1 MNKMRKVLSSILAF
15 LMVLSFVQMPAKV
28 SAAEVSAE
36 AKALAGQL
44 IKYYET
50 HQESAQTDI
59 ERVLDEMEAIDPG
72 YAEVWDGI
80 MDYWTVVNTPGFA
93 NEDKVPEGLPTDD
106 SLCIVILGYALN
118 SDGTMKP
125 ELIGR
130 LQAGLNVANQYPNAY
145 VCVTGG
151 GTASGNKDVTE
162 GGLMGDWLLE
172 NGLDE
177 ARLIRETRASDTVG
191 NARYTY
197 DILATTYPTVDK
209 VVIVTSDYHIPRGS
223 ILYQSKFL
231 TEAYLTDGRKI
242 NVIDNSGNE
251 TGSNG
256 YENLSLQVSGVASI
270 TGVSKAS
277 SVDPLSVL
285 ESFEARL
292 VSPLSRSTELKVEVE
307 ATYNN
312 GYKRDVTPYATISE
326 IDPELGTNQVINVSY
341 EENGIALATS
351 FNLSQGSAVATNYRA
366 NLAPVVEEA
375 SKVVVASLTVE
386 TREIFE
392 DAYVTAIAMLENKY
406 ASEEQVKEALDA
418 LSTILNNL
426 KTRENVALNKTV
438 TASHNQAVAALIT
451 NGSINDY
458 YESKE
463 GSNIPA
469 QNVSLVI
476 DLYNTYA
483 LDTVNVV
490 PYFQGEPR
498 YYHYDVAVSTDN
510 ETWDVIA
517 QYRGTEFN
525 TKAGQAFVLDT
536 AKTARYIKIQGVYT
550 YVEGRNDIDNLH
562 ITEIF
567 AYGEMVEANPVPY
580 EAPKMMSI
588 KSENVSLG
596 RPVTVDSNNGKDPSV
611 LTDGKAENVYTGSTN
626 GVANAWAI
634 VELEEVTPISS
645 VNVITYC
652 KNTSIQYHYE
662 VLVSEDQDTWVSVGK
677 HLGANPGYAGTTIRF
692 NEINAKYVKVKGI
705 ATTNSNGEFHLVE
718 ISVFTN
724 EENIAYGKEVTT
736 SVAGNSRNTHVTNE
750 VVSNSDYWDCQSLP
764 TGSGAEAWGTLP
776 EAQRPFVI
784 IDLDGLY
791 AVDYVQVNN
800 YVQSNRYYQYEIYTS
815 RNGKEWTLFGE
826 KKNTTDSQS
835 PYEIINTPTNARFVK
850 LVATYHNRNSGFH
863 VVEIRVGG
871 VKQEETLADYA
882 AVEAAIAT
890 VPTSLEGYSISSVT
904 AVKTAIN
911 NVDYNVVDDFQ
922 ATVDAYA
929 VAINEAVAALE
940 AAPADYSAVNE
951 SIAIAKA
958 EKPYIID
965 YTDVQTALNAV
976 VFGKDATEQA
986 VVNEYAVAINRAIA
1000 NAEYTPKPIQN
1011 LVAEAVDYKT
1021 IKLTWDAEAVS
1032 TTYVVERQNT
1042 KTGLWIT
1049 VATTTEPTYTV
1060 AGVKTGKEY
1069 TYRVKGLRVFEEV
1082 TYEGEYSAEAKGTAT
1097 LVGAPELSVTQS
1109 GDAIFNLTWTQVAGA
1124 TRYIVY
1130 RQANGGEW
1138 KKILTLGGD
1147 VTTYTSA
1154 NLKPGN
1160 YAYQVKA
1167 ARYDGVERIMTE
1179 GSNTVEVEATV
1190 SAPTLDKVS
1199 YSPTSVTLK
1208 WNAVEGMKY
1217 YEVYATTNGVTRR
1230 VKVTTATTYK
1240 ASNLKA
1246 QLYTFKVRGYAKVN
1260 DQTIY
1265 TSYSNEYSMDFGNV
1279 SFE

>member
-1 MNKMRKVLSSILAF
+1 MNKMKKVLSSILAF

-106 SLCIVILGYALN
+106 SLCIVILGFALN

-172 NGLDE
+172 NGLAPE
-177 ARLIRETRASDTVG
+177 RLIRETRASDTVG

-231 TEAYLTDGRKI
+231 TEAYLTGGREIK
-242 NVIDNSGNE
+242 VIDNSGNE

-277 SVDPLSVL
+277 SVPALAVL

-292 VSPLSRSTELKVEVE
+292 VSPLSRSTEFKVEVE

-326 IDPELGTNQVINVSY
+326 IDPALGTNQVINVSY
-341 EENGIALATS
+341 EENGIALSTS
-351 FNLSQGSAVATNYRA
+351 FNLSQGSAVASNYRA
-366 NLAPVVEEA
+366 NLAPIVEQADKIAVVSLDAA
-375 SKVVVASLTVE
+375 SK
-386 TREIFE
+386 EIFVP
-392 DAYVTAIAMLENKY
+392 AYEAAKAMLENQY

-418 LSTILNNL
+418 LTIALANLST
-426 KTRENVALNKTV
+426 KENIALNKTV
-438 TASHNQAVAALIT
+438 TASHNQAGASVIT
-451 NGSINDY
+451 NGNINDY
-458 YESKE
+458 YAGQE
-463 GSNIPA
+463 GSTNIPTEETEI
-469 QNVSLVI
+469 VI

-483 LDTVNVV
+483 LDAINVV
-490 PYFQGEPR
+490 PYWQTANR
-498 YYHYDVAVSTDN
+498 YYQYDVFTSVDN
-510 ETWDVIA
+510 EAWDLVA
-517 QYRGTEFN
+517 EYRGTEL
-525 TKAGQAFVLDT
+525 TTSVGQSFALET
-536 AKTARYIKIQGVYT
+536 AKTARYIKIKGHYT
-550 YVEGRNDIDNLH
+550 YVIDRDDINNIH
-562 ITEIF
+562 INEVF
-567 AYGEMVEANPVPY
+567 AYGEMVEENPVQ
-580 EAPKMMSI
+580 APVVYTGKR
-588 KSENVSLG
+588 NVALG
-596 RPVTVDSNNGKDPSV
+596 RPVTLDSGTNASV
-611 LTDGKAENVYTGSTN
+611 LTDGIYVNSYSASEND
-626 GVANAWAI
+626 AKDAWAI
-634 VELEEVTPISS
+634 VELDEVTTISS
-645 VNVITYC
+645 VNVVSYV
-652 KNTSIQYHYE
+652 KQWYSWE
-662 VLVSEDQDTWVSVGK
+662 VLVSTDNTEWTSVGK
-677 HLGANPGYAGTTIRF
+677 FDAKTKPGYPGATVEF
-692 NEINAKYVKVKGI
+692 NPIEAKYVKIQGL
-705 ATTNSNGEFHLVE
+705 ATSNSNGKFHLVE
-718 ISVFTN
+718 ISVY
-724 EENIAYGKEVTT
+724 EACDNIALGKDVTATEVNNIAKVNDG
-736 SVAGNSRNTHVTNE
+736 SLSG
-750 VVSNSDYWDCQSLP
+750 YWDSVGLP
-764 TGSGAEAWGTLP
+764 AYAGEGVAAWSAVNP
-776 EAQRPFVI
+776 EDRPYFIV
-784 IDLDGLY
+784 DLDGLY
-791 AVDYVQVNN
+791 EVDATNLYTYQNGN
-800 YVQSNRYYQYEIYTS
+800 TSSNAGRIYKYEVYTS
-815 RNGKEWTLFGE
+815 TDGVEWTLFGAQTKDTYAYHRTE
-826 KKNTTDSQS
+826 VVG
-835 PYEIINTPTNARFVK
+835 EPTQARFVK
-850 LVATYHNRNSGFH
+850 FVATYHSANSGFH
-863 VVEIRVGG
+863 VMEFEVLGDKLEEPLANYDVVEV
-871 VKQEETLADYA
+871 
-882 AVEAAIAT
+882 AIAS
-890 VPTSLEGYSISSVT
+890 VPASLEGYSMNSVAKLRAAIK
-904 AVKTAIN
+904 AVN
-911 NVDYNVVDDFQ
+911 YNVVEFKQ
-922 ATVDAYA
+922 AKVDAYA
-929 VAINEAVAALE
+929 AAINEAVATLE

-965 YTDVQTALNAV
+965 YTDVQAALNAV

-1021 IKLTWDAEAVS
+1021 IKLTWDAELNS
-1032 TTYVVERQNT
+1032 SLYVVERQDT
-1042 KTGLWIT
+1042 TTGEWIN
-1049 VATTTEPTYTV
+1049 VGTTTEATYTI

-1069 TYRVKGLRVFEEV
+1069 TYRVKGQKVYNDT
-1082 TYEGEYSAEAKGTAT
+1082 TYESEFVETKGIAT
-1097 LVGAPELSVTQS
+1097 LVGTPELSVTQS

-1138 KKILTLGGD
+1138 KKILTLGKD

-1167 ARYDGVERIMTE
+1167 ARYDGAERVMTE

-1190 SAPTLDKVS
+1190 SAPTLERVS
-1199 YSPTSVTLK
+1199 YSPTAVTLR

-1230 VKVTTATTYK
+1230 VKVTTATTYR

-1265 TSYSNEYSMDFGNV
+1265 TSYSNEYSIDFGNV
-1279 SFE
+1279 RFE